1 MVRTVDYET
10 RRRAILQATIN
21 KYIQEATPVASEDI
35 ASDFDLSS
43 ATIRNIFAE
52 LEESGYLIHPYT
64 SGGRVPTHKGYRY
77 YVDFLISQMP
87 ACQSGRP
94 VCRPGRELLE
104 REKESIVKEYESQIN
119 RLEDALEKTS
129 EVLSTVTHCAGI
141 VSSLDWQD
149 RFLYK
154 GISFILEQPEFKDST
169 RIRLLIK
176 IIEDKRRLLNVI
188 NQDFKE
194 RVRIYI
200 GDELGCSEMD
210 SCALAVSNYYVKN
223 KPQGRLA
230 VLGPMRMEYK
240 HVIPTLEYISEVL
253 TEVLERI

>member
-1 MVRTVDYET
+1 MVRIFDYET
-10 RRRAILQATIN
+10 RRKAILTATIN

-64 SGGRVPTHKGYRY
+64 SGGRIPTHKGYRY
-77 YVDFLISQMP
+77 YVDFLISQ
-87 ACQSGRP
+87 
-94 VCRPGRELLE
+94 RELKDL
-104 REKESIVKEYESQIN
+104 EKESIVKEYESRIN

-149 RFLYK
+149 RFFYR
-154 GISFILEQPEFKDST
+154 GISFILEQPEFRDYA

-176 IIEDKRRLLNVI
+176 IIEDKRRLLDII
-188 NQDFKE
+188 NQEFKE

-200 GDELGCSEMD
+200 GDELGCCEMD
-210 SCALAVSNYYVKN
+210 SCALVVSNYYVKN

-230 VLGPMRMEYK
+230 VLGPMRMAYK
-240 HVIPTLEYISEVL
+240 HVIPTLEYTSEVL

>member
-21 KYIQEATPVASEDI
+21 KYIQEASPVASEDI

-52 LEESGYLIHPYT
+52 LEESGYLAHPYT

-87 ACQSGRP
+87 ACRL
-94 VCRPGRELLE
+94 GRELKEL
-104 REKESIVKEYESQIN
+104 EKESIVKEYESRIN

-129 EVLSTVTHCAGI
+129 EVLSMVTHCAGI

-176 IIEDKRRLLNVI
+176 IIEDKRRLLNII
-188 NQDFKE
+188 NQDVKE